1 MENLFRKEVLESK
14 RHRLE
19 GAVSLVQPPVFKT
32 LTLLILIVVI
42 VSIIFLASGSYAR
55 KERVSGVIEPNT
67 GVLKLVAPQTGI
79 IAEVL
84 VSEGDYVEADQPLL
98 RVASAKH
105 STQSLELNQALLN
118 QYSFQLRNLQQQISQ
133 QKRQHVLELT
143 ELRQQRAT
151 AEARLKELDSQASTF
166 EKRLQLNQQMVGQ
179 ISTLKGTGYIS
190 ELELQRQKDTLLSLQ
205 QQSSSIQSERLT
217 LAAQIQQYD
226 TDLEKLPLQHDERL
240 SQLESQ
246 QADLQIQ
253 LSSVEQQRLGEL
265 RAPKAG
271 VVTGLLGKV
280 GKSVNAGQ
288 NLLSILPQGSQMQAI
303 IYVPTSSFGFINLG
317 QEAKL
322 RYHAFP
328 YEKFGIYN
336 GTIQQVSNSVILP
349 EETSTPGVIQ
359 QPAYR
364 VVVSLEEQQITAYG
378 KATPLRAGMM
388 LDADI
393 IVEERSLLRWLFDP
407 VFSIKGQL

>member
-32 LTLLILIVVI
+32 LALLILIVVVI
-42 VSIIFLASGSYAR
+42 SIIFLASGSYAR

-84 VSEGDYVEADQPLL
+84 VSEGDHVEADQPLL

-118 QYSFQLRNLQQQISQ
+118 QYNFQLRNLQQQIMQ
-133 QKRQHVLELT
+133 QKRQQALELT
-143 ELRQQRAT
+143 ELRQQKAT

-166 EKRLQLNQQMVGQ
+166 EKRLQLNQQMVRQ

-205 QQSSSIQSERLT
+205 QQASSIQSERLT
-217 LAAQIQQYD
+217 LASQIQQYD
-226 TDLEKLPLQHDERL
+226 TDLEKLPLQHNERL

-317 QEAKL
+317 QETKL

-336 GTIQQVSNSVILP
+336 GTVEQVSNSVILP
-349 EETSTPGVIQ
+349 DETSTPGVIQ

-364 VVVSLEEQQITAYG
+364 VVVALEAQQITAYG
-378 KATPLRAGMM
+378 KQTPLRAGMM